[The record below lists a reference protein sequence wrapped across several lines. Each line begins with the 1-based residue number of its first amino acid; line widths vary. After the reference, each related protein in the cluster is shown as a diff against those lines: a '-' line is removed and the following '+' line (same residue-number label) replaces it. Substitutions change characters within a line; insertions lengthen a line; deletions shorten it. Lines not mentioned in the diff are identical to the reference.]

1 MCYYKFKKT
10 VQEGDNMFIN
20 FSNHRYE
27 NWGEKQ
33 KEAAAVWGEAKDLS
47 FPYVSPEADERQIQE
62 TADQAVKDI
71 MELKPD
77 AVMCQG
83 EFTLSYA
90 VVKRLK
96 EHGITVVSACSERR
110 VTEELLGDGSSRKM
124 SQYQFV
130 RFREY

>member
-1 MCYYKFKKT
+1 
-10 VQEGDNMFIN
+10 MFIN

-27 NWGEKQ
+27 SWGEKQ
-33 KEAAAVWGEAKDLS
+33 QKAAAVWGEARDLP
-47 FPYVSPEADERQIQE
+47 FPYISPEADERQIKE
-62 TADQAVKDI
+62 LADQSVKN
-71 MELKPD
+71 MLELKPD

-90 VVKRLK
+90 VIKRLK
-96 EHGITVVSACSERR
+96 ECGITVVSACSERR
-110 VTEELLGDGSSRKM
+110 VTEELLEDGSSRKI